1 MNRELWRMVYRVAL
15 SPVIAAALIQLNSTP
30 LRAEQPAPTDH
41 WQAVSLR
48 DEIRP
53 NFSDP
58 TSADSA
64 AAGPLVIATD
74 ERVGLQG
81 WWQKFV
87 PVEPERW
94 YRFSVRRRASGVTEP
109 RRQVFARIDWRDDTG
124 RQVNFDEPVVD
135 FYARGGM
142 REATPEFPAEQDAE
156 QSSQQ
161 STDQTA
167 AQSIDDESWTTLA
180 GVYRAPAG
188 ARRAVIELHL
198 QWAAN
203 ARVEWRDVT
212 LTPCEAP
219 QGRRVR
225 LATVHYSP
233 KGKTPLDNCRQFA
246 PLIAEAARQQADLVV
261 LPETV
266 TLPGTGLSYADV
278 AEAIPGPSTD
288 YFSGLAR
295 THHVTLVV
303 GLVERAEHL
312 IYNVAVLIGPDG
324 ALLGKYRKVCLPRGE
339 IEQGVMPGDA
349 YPVFRTPWGKVGLMV
364 CYDGFFPEVA
374 RELANRGAEVIAFP
388 VAGCN
393 PELVAARACENHVY
407 LVSSS
412 YTDAAQHWTVTGI
425 YDHQGQ
431 LLKQAD
437 KWGTIAVAEVDLDR
451 PTRWANLGDFKAQL
465 PRHRPADRAA
475 ASATKAED

>member
-1 MNRELWRMVYRVAL
+1 MNRIRTGWQMVARLAL
-15 SPVIAAALIQLNSTP
+15 ALAIGAISGASNSKSVWAQPPAASDQ
-30 LRAEQPAPTDH
+30 
-41 WQAVSLR
+41 WQAVSPR

-53 NFSDP
+53 KFGDP
-58 TSADSA
+58 PTADSSA
-64 AAGPLVIATD
+64 EGPLVIATD

-87 PVEPERW
+87 PVEPEHW
-94 YRFSVRRRASGVTEP
+94 YRFSARRRTNGVLEP
-109 RRQVFARIDWRDDTG
+109 RREVFARIDWRDDEG
-124 RQVNFDEPVVD
+124 RQVDFDEPVVD

-142 REATPEFPAEQDAE
+142 REATPEFPADQV
-156 QSSQQ
+156 
-161 STDQTA
+161 TDQPT
-167 AQSIDDESWTTLA
+167 DEEGWSTVA
-180 GVYRAPAG
+180 GVYRAPAA
-188 ARRAVIELHL
+188 ARRGVIQLHL
-198 QWAAN
+198 QWATN

-212 LTPCEAP
+212 LVPCDAP
-219 QGRRVR
+219 PGRRIR
-225 LATVHYSP
+225 LAAVHYSP
-233 KGKTPLDNCRQFA
+233 KGKTPQENCRQFE
-246 PLIAEAARQQADLVV
+246 PLIVEAVRQKADLVV

-266 TLPGTGLSYADV
+266 TLQGTGLSYADV
-278 AEAIPGPSTD
+278 AETIPGPSTEF
-288 YFSGLAR
+288 FSRLAR

-339 IEQGVMPGDA
+339 IELGVMPGDS
-349 YPVFRTPWGKVGLMV
+349 YPVFSAPWGKVGLMV

-465 PRHRPADRAA
+465 PRHRPTDRESD
-475 ASATKAED
+475 SATARP

>member
-1 MNRELWRMVYRVAL
+1 MVARLAL
-15 SPVIAAALIQLNSTP
+15 ALAISAISGASNSKSIWAQAPAATDQWQGVSP
-30 LRAEQPAPTDH
+30 RA
-41 WQAVSLR
+41 
-48 DEIRP
+48 EIRP
-53 NFSDP
+53 LFSEPPNDP
-58 TSADSA
+58 SPSNDPASAKA
-64 AAGPLVIATD
+64 AASSGPLVIATD
-74 ERVGLQG
+74 ERLGLQG

-94 YRFSVRRRASGVTEP
+94 YRFSVRRRATGVKES
-109 RRQVFARIDWRDDTG
+109 RREVFARIDWRDDAG
-124 RQVNFDEPVVD
+124 RQVKFDEPVVD

-142 REATPEFPAEQDAE
+142 REATPEFPADQNADQDAE
-156 QSSQQ
+156 LAAEQTNSQP
-161 STDQTA
+161 TDDTG
-167 AQSIDDESWTTLA
+167 WTTLA

-198 QWAAN
+198 QWATN

-212 LTPCEAP
+212 LTPCEHP

-225 LATVHYSP
+225 LAAVHYSP
-233 KGKTPLDNCRQFA
+233 NGKTPQENCRQFE
-246 PLIAEAARQQADLVV
+246 PLIVEAARQKADLIV

-266 TLPGTGLSYADV
+266 TLQGTGLTYADV
-278 AEAIPGPSTD
+278 AESIPGPSTE
-288 YFSGLAR
+288 FFAKLAR

-324 ALLGKYRKVCLPRGE
+324 SLLGKYRKVCLPRGE
-339 IEQGVMPGDA
+339 IELGVMPGDA

-465 PRHRPADRAA
+465 PRHRPADPAPQ
-475 ASATKAED
+475 

>member
-1 MNRELWRMVYRVAL
+1 MDRNSWQIGARIALVLVITTSPGLSKSALVRAGQPVA
-15 SPVIAAALIQLNSTP
+15 
-30 LRAEQPAPTDH
+30 TDQ
-41 WQAVSLR
+41 WQAVSPR

-53 NFSDP
+53 RFGDPPTSDP
-58 TSADSA
+58 ASS
-64 AAGPLVIATD
+64 GELVIATD

-87 PVEPERW
+87 LVEPDRW
-94 YRFSVRRRASGVTEP
+94 YRFSARRRTSGVTEP
-109 RRQVFARIDWRDDTG
+109 RREVFARIDWRDEAG

-135 FYARGGM
+135 FYARGAM
-142 REATPEFPAEQDAE
+142 REATPEFPTDRVN
-156 QSSQQ
+156 
-161 STDQTA
+161 DQTTN
-167 AQSIDDESWTTLA
+167 QTTDDEGWTMVA

-198 QWAAN
+198 QWATN
-203 ARVEWRDVT
+203 ARVEWRDVA
-212 LTPCEAP
+212 LTTCEAP

-225 LATVHYSP
+225 LAAVHYSP
-233 KGKTPLDNCRQFA
+233 NGKTPQDNCRQFA
-246 PLIAEAARQQADLVV
+246 PLIEEAARQKADLVV

-266 TLPGTGLSYADV
+266 TLQGTGLTYADV
-278 AEAIPGPSTD
+278 AESIPGPSTEF
-288 YFSGLAR
+288 FSRLAR

-324 ALLGKYRKVCLPRGE
+324 SLLGKYRKVCLPRGE
-339 IEQGVMPGDA
+339 IELGVMPGDS

-425 YDHQGQ
+425 YDHQGR

-437 KWGTIAVAEVDLDR
+437 KWGTIAVTEVDLDR

-465 PRHRPADRAA
+465 PRHRPADRSLGSAA
-475 ASATKAED
+475 ARP

>member
-1 MNRELWRMVYRVAL
+1 MDRKHWLTVPRIALVLVVAT
-15 SPVIAAALIQLNSTP
+15 SIGHSKSAPV
-30 LRAEQPAPTDH
+30 RAGLPVATDQ
-41 WQAVSLR
+41 WQAVSPR

-53 NFSDP
+53 LFGDLPSGDP
-58 TSADSA
+58 ATS
-64 AAGPLVIATD
+64 GPLVIATD

-87 PVEPERW
+87 PVGPERW
-94 YRFSVRRRASGVTEP
+94 YRFSARRRTSGVTDP
-109 RRQVFARIDWRDDTG
+109 RREVFARIDWRDDAG

-142 REATPEFPAEQDAE
+142 REATPEFP
-156 QSSQQ
+156 
-161 STDQTA
+161 TDQTA
-167 AQSIDDESWTTLA
+167 EQATDDDGWTTVA
-180 GVYRAPAG
+180 GVYRTPAG

-198 QWAAN
+198 QWATN

-212 LTPCEAP
+212 LVPCEVPA
-219 QGRRVR
+219 GRRVR
-225 LATVHYSP
+225 LAAVHYSP
-233 KGKTPLDNCRQFA
+233 NGKTPQENCRQFE
-246 PLIAEAARQQADLVV
+246 PLVVEAARQKADLVV

-266 TLPGTGLSYADV
+266 TLQGTDLSYADV
-278 AEAIPGPSTD
+278 AESIPGPSTEF
-288 YFSGLAR
+288 FSRLAR

-303 GLVERAEHL
+303 GLVERDEHL

-339 IEQGVMPGDA
+339 IELGVMPGDS
-349 YPVFRTPWGKVGLMV
+349 YPVFRTPWGKIGLMV

-374 RELANRGAEVIAFP
+374 RELANSGAEVIAFP

-465 PRHRPADRAA
+465 PRHRPADRAFGSA
-475 ASATKAED
+475 AAKP